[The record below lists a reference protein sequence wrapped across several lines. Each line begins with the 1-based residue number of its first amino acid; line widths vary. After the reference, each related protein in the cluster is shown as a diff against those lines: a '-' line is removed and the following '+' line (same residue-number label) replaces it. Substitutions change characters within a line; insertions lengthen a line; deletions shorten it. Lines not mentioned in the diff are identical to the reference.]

1 MPNYRYDICHGE
13 EVVHTMELSLPVADR
28 DNIRIRRAQVPESVS
43 VVGMAINPVDND
55 AGQIKDYL
63 RRKECS
69 VGNNRDFRNMLG
81 YSPETIK
88 KVNNLPS

>member
-1 MPNYRYDICHGE
+1 
-13 EVVHTMELSLPVADR
+13 MELSLPVAER

-43 VVGMAINPVDND
+43 VVGMTPNPVDD
-55 AGQIKDYL
+55 EGKQIKDYL

-69 VGNNRDFRNMLG
+69 VGNNREFRKMLE

-88 KVNNLPS
+88 AVNNLPS